1 MTTTGF
7 SHRRHTHSP
16 SFSTF
21 AVAGAMIVSPWMTGP
36 AAAQAQVTF
45 AKDIAPI
52 LQRSCEN
59 CHRKGGVA
67 PMSLS
72 TYEEVRPWAR
82 AIKTRT
88 AQRDMPPW
96 FIEKDIGIQKFKD
109 DPSLSD
115 REIATIAKWADSGA
129 PLGNPAD
136 MPPARQ
142 YADSRGWTIGTPDL
156 IISSPVATVKAAA
169 ADWFG
174 PLEPPS
180 PTGLTE
186 DRYIKAVEVKEV
198 RLAENTPDN
207 PAEKAAGRAA
217 LNIFVVHH
225 AVVEVA
231 RESRE
236 DAGAGAAEAAPREGL
251 SVVYELGQ
259 NATIF
264 PEDVGVK
271 LPAGSV
277 VTFDKNHFHSVGR
290 DITARIDVA
299 FTFHPK
305 GFKPKYV
312 QSSAL
317 VSMGALRD
325 ELDIPPGQDN
335 VMFDSYYRMP
345 RPGIV
350 STFEPHMHASGTRMC
365 VEAIYPSG
373 QREMMN
379 CARYD
384 HNWVKTYIYDDDVA
398 PLLPT
403 GTMVH
408 VMGWYNNTSKNRRV
422 VDPRNWKGWG
432 NRSIDDM
439 FINLPKVVWL
449 TESEFKEE
457 LKRREA
463 KQQRGKAAT
472 SQNNND

>member
-1 MTTTGF
+1 MTC
-7 SHRRHTHSP
+7 P
-16 SFSTF
+16 SDRAPKRAGLLGLVVLVAF
-21 AVAGAMIVSPWMTGP
+21 AVMMPALWTRADAAGQGP
-36 AAAQAQVTF
+36 VTF
-45 AKDIAPI
+45 TKDVAPI

-59 CHRKGGVA
+59 CHRESGVG
-67 PMSLS
+67 PMALT
-72 TYEEVRPWAR
+72 TYEQVRPWAR
-82 AIKTRT
+82 SIKTRT
-88 AQRDMPPW
+88 AKREMPPW
-96 FIEKDIGIQKFKD
+96 FIEKNIGVQKFKD

-115 REIATIAKWADSGA
+115 REIATIANWVDSGA

-136 MPPARQ
+136 MPAPRQ
-142 YADSRGWTIGTPDL
+142 YADARGWTIGTPDL
-156 IISSPVATVKAAA
+156 IISSAVATVKAAGP
-169 ADWFG
+169 DWFG

-198 RLAENTPDN
+198 RLEERAPENPVER
-207 PAEKAAGRAA
+207 ASGRAA
-217 LNIFVVHH
+217 LNLFVVHH

-231 RESRE
+231 RDSE
-236 DAGAGAAEAAPREGL
+236 DAAGADPEGAGRGGFSL
-251 SVVYELGQ
+251 VYELGQ

-264 PEDVGVK
+264 PQDVGVK
-271 LPAGSV
+271 LPVGAV
-277 VTFDKNHFHSVGR
+277 VTFDRNHFHSVGR

-325 ELDIPPGQDN
+325 ELDIPTGQDN

-350 STFEPHMHASGTRMC
+350 STFEPHMHASGIRMC

-373 QREMMN
+373 KREVMN

-384 HNWVKTYIYDDDVA
+384 HNWVKTYIYEDDVA

-408 VMGWYNNTSKNRRV
+408 VMGWYNNTATNRRV
-422 VDPRNWKGWG
+422 VDSRNWKGWG

-439 FINLPKVVWL
+439 FINLPKVIWL
-449 TESEFKEE
+449 TEEQFKDEV
-457 LKRREA
+457 KRREA
-463 KQQRGKAAT
+463 KQQRTTTPTA
-472 SQNNND
+472 QNKQ